1 MVHTLER
8 SEVSPSDGYD
18 HSDGTGDV
26 ELPTNR
32 LNSSNLRGTQ
42 IEPAGVSG
50 DRQEAADDPAVDWV
64 QRLSK
69 ANPVTEL
76 LAEEELGSQPV
87 PSGMR
92 HHETGPARMVPA
104 KKALLPKGLK
114 RLLLTLS
121 VVLILGGSV
130 GGGIYALIDSGWL
143 STLFAPQVATTTP
156 PISGQQVQATA
167 QAQPSPKQ
175 EPTQVPQPDI
185 TASAEQLRDKGIE
198 QYKLGNFEEAIKQ
211 FEGAVNVGTNDA
223 RTYYH
228 MGLAYLA
235 VTGLEHS
242 LDDAEL
248 AFRTATSLEPAWA
261 AAHAMLAESLVRR
274 GYYSEAILPA
284 IEATRLSP
292 NSSDAWLTLSRAYKG
307 AGQEAE
313 ATRAYA
319 EASRLAPSPPMQP

>member
-8 SEVSPSDGYD
+8 PEVSPSDAYD
-18 HSDGTGDV
+18 HSNGTGEV

-32 LNSSNLRGTQ
+32 LNSSNLRST
-42 IEPAGVSG
+42 GVDSTHSSS
-50 DRQEAADDPAVDWV
+50 DSQEAQEPTVDWV

-76 LAEEELGSQPV
+76 LVDEGLESQPV

-104 KKALLPKGLK
+104 KKSLLPKGLQ
-114 RLLLTLS
+114 RLLITLL
-121 VVLILGGSV
+121 LILIVGGSI
-130 GGGIYALIDSGWL
+130 GGGIYALVDSGWL
-143 STLFAPQVATTTP
+143 STLFAPQAAITTP
-156 PISGQQVQATA
+156 PISGAQVQATP

-175 EPTQVPQPDI
+175 EPTKVAQPAI
-185 TASAEQLRDKGIE
+185 TGSAEQLRDKGIE
-198 QYKLGNFEEAIKQ
+198 QYKLSNFEEAIKQ

-228 MGLAYLA
+228 LGLSYLA
-235 VTGLEHS
+235 VTGREHS
-242 LDDAEL
+242 LEDAEL
-248 AFRTATSLEPAWA
+248 AFRTAASLEPTWA
-261 AAHAMLAESLVRR
+261 ASHAMLAESLVRR

-284 IEATRLSP
+284 LEATRLAP

-319 EASRLAPSPPMQP
+319 EASRLSPSPPMP